1 MYPIGTGRPQTIK
14 KSDLTGEKTMFLCVC
29 YKFYGVHVY
38 VIVINSLLMRLQ
50 NIHVR
55 WVYYQQSVFEFKGE
69 KRKKVDST
77 SKSHFRAALL
87 WIFIILISM

>member
-1 MYPIGTGRPQTIK
+1 M
-14 KSDLTGEKTMFLCVC
+14 
-29 YKFYGVHVY
+29 
-38 VIVINSLLMRLQ
+38 LMRQ
-50 NIHVR
+50 QDIHVG
-55 WVYYQQSVFEFKGE
+55 WVHYQQSVFEFKGE